1 MNLENSA
8 LTEIT
13 TLDALRKRITPGRNI
28 EGICALL
35 LPFKEDGTPDFDA
48 LGRLIEIT
56 IQSGLTPAVNMDTGY
71 VHLLSAG
78 ERLEV
83 LKITRSLMDGRR
95 FIAGA
100 FVQEETGRISD
111 AYAHQV
117 ATIRSHE
124 GTPILFQ
131 CGALKG
137 KSPAEIVSVYR
148 KVATMCDQL
157 LAFELGEMF
166 APFGQIYPLEVV
178 QQLMEI
184 PQIRGMKHSSLDRRQ
199 EWERLELRDR
209 VRPEFR
215 IYTGN
220 DLAIDMVM
228 FGSDYL
234 LGLAAFAPDA
244 FGRRD
249 QCWAH
254 HDPSFFQWNDLL
266 QYLGAFA
273 FRHPVPAYR
282 HSAAQFLKIR
292 GMIPCDQ
299 PHPLSPRRPATDI
312 AILQDIARRLE
323 QLLEGNIAS
332 ATPRPLER
340 EKK

>member
-1 MNLENSA
+1 MNAPNLVS
-8 LTEIT
+8 TETI
-13 TLDALRKRITPGRNI
+13 TLDGLRRRITPGRKI

-35 LPFKEDGTPDFDA
+35 LPFKENGKPDFES
-48 LGRLIEIT
+48 LGRLIKIT
-56 IQSGLTPAVNMDTGY
+56 VESGLTPAVNMDTGY
-71 VHLLSAG
+71 VHLLSTG

-83 LKITRSLMDGRR
+83 LKITQRQMNGAR

-100 FVQEETGRISD
+100 FLEQDTRNISD
-111 AYAHQV
+111 AYAHQ
-117 ATIRSHE
+117 TEMIRFHD
-124 GTPILFQ
+124 GIPILFQ
-131 CGALKG
+131 CAALKG
-137 KSPAEIVSVYR
+137 KSPAEIVTVYR
-148 KVATMCDQL
+148 NVATICDQF

-166 APFGQIYPLEVV
+166 ATFGQIYPLEVV

-184 PQIRGMKHSSLDRRQ
+184 PQVLGMKHSSLDRRQ

-209 VRPEFR
+209 FRPDFK

-234 LGLAAFAPDA
+234 LGLAAFSPDA

-249 QCWAH
+249 QCWVN
-254 HDPSFFQWNDLL
+254 HDPGFFHWNDLL

-299 PHPLSPRRPATDI
+299 PHPLSPRRPPTDV

-323 QLLEGNIAS
+323 RLLEGE
-332 ATPRPLER
+332 L
-340 EKK
+340 